1 MFIKKDILQVEN
13 WINNS
18 KNIVITAHK
27 SPVGDSIGSS
37 LALHF
42 FLKNLGINSTVCHPD
57 KMPYYL
63 SWIEGTKNI
72 LTYEQ
77 HENEVIEK
85 MASADLIFCLDYN
98 TTFRIGKMTEHLV
111 NSLAKKV
118 MIDHHQDPN
127 NEFVDILFSDPKNS
141 STCELI
147 YEFIEALEKLEC
159 IDDTVAIP
167 MYTGIMTDTG
177 SFRFPSTTARTHNIV
192 GNLMTNGLNASSI
205 HENTFDTNSLSKLK
219 LNGYAT
225 SEKLVIIPNQKVA
238 YISLSSQELKDLNYT
253 KGDTEGLVNK
263 ALGINGIK
271 MAAFFKEEGG
281 YVKISFRGKGENHV
295 NVLANE
301 NFEGGG
307 HIYAA
312 GGKFDGKLD
321 DAIAK
326 YVTVV
331 EKYVK

>member
-1 MFIKKDILQVEN
+1 
-13 WINNS
+13 
-18 KNIVITAHK
+18 
-27 SPVGDSIGSS
+27 
-37 LALHF
+37 
-42 FLKNLGINSTVCHPD
+42 
-57 KMPYYL
+57 
-63 SWIEGTKNI
+63 
-72 LTYEQ
+72 
-77 HENEVIEK
+77 
-85 MASADLIFCLDYN
+85 
-98 TTFRIGKMTEHLV
+98 MTEHLV

-159 IDDTVAIP
+159 IGDTVAIP

-225 SEKLVIIPNQKVA
+225 SEKLVIMPNQKVA